1 MKQVCVLLADGF
13 EEVEALT
20 AVDLLR
26 RARVYV
32 DTVSIT
38 DDYKV
43 HGAHGIN
50 VQTEDLF
57 EQVDFSEFDMIVLPG
72 GMPGTT
78 NLMNHQGVRRIVKAF
93 AESGKLVGA
102 ICAAPTVLADLG
114 LLQGKKA
121 TCYPACE
128 ENMAG
133 AVLTGA
139 AVTVDGNLITSRGV
153 GTAIDFALEL
163 ITALVGKEM
172 ASKIASDIVYQQ

>member
-57 EQVDFSEFDMIVLPG
+57 EEVDFNEFDMIVLPG

-78 NLMNHQGVRRIVKAF
+78 NLMNHQGVRQIVSAF
-93 AESGKLVGA
+93 AGAGKYVGA

-114 LLQGKKA
+114 LLEGKKA

-133 AVLTGA
+133 AILTGGSVA
-139 AVTVDGNLITSRGV
+139 VDGNLITSRGV

-163 ITALVGKEM
+163 ISVLMGNDVAK
-172 ASKIASDIVYQQ
+172 KIASDIVYE